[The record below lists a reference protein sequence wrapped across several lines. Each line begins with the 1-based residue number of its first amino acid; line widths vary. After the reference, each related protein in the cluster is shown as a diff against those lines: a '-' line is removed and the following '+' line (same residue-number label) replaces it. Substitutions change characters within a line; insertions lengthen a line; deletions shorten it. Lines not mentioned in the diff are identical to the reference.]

1 MNSKTIDF
9 KKIIARIITEQIV
22 WVLLVVL
29 MIVGAIVAPVFLKP
43 MNLLNILSHSVPMAM
58 LVFGLAFLLM
68 LGRIDLSVESTFAFA
83 PIVANLLV
91 LKWFPGM
98 PGWFSIIFCLALGAG
113 VGLFNGYLSV
123 YLKVSDF
130 LVGLAM
136 LLFLRGIVKFL
147 ISEGLYG
154 LPTSFTYLGSE
165 RVFNNKFSLSIIL
178 LLIVFYILFFIT
190 RHRPFG
196 RKILAIG
203 SNREAAFISG
213 IETKKIE
220 LAAFAISGFL
230 ASLGGVI
237 TAGRQLSCTNG
248 MGEGNSMIA
257 LAACVLGGIVMT
269 GGKGSMLGALGGA
282 ILLQTLDNILT
293 IAGVNPFM
301 QDAIFGGVLLLAIV
315 FQGVRTQKEIE

>member
-1 MNSKTIDF
+1 
-9 KKIIARIITEQIV
+9 
-22 WVLLVVL
+22 
-29 MIVGAIVAPVFLKP
+29 
-43 MNLLNILSHSVPMAM
+43 MAM

-83 PIVANLLV
+83 PILANLIV

-98 PGWFSIIFCLALGAG
+98 PGWFGIVFCLMIGIG

-136 LLFLRGIVKFL
+136 LLFLRGVVKYL

-154 LPTSFTYLGSE
+154 LPKAFTYLGSE
-165 RVFNNKFSLSIIL
+165 RVFNGQLSISVF
-178 LLIVFYILFFIT
+178 LLIMVFLVLLFIT
-190 RHRPFG
+190 KYRPFG

-213 IETKKIE
+213 IETKKVE
-220 LAAFAISGFL
+220 LTAFAISGFL
-230 ASLGGVI
+230 AALGGMI

-248 MGEGNSMIA
+248 MGEGTSMTA
-257 LAACVLGGIVMT
+257 LAACVLGGVVMT